1 MEYLLT
7 ILIIILIVLS
17 TILIV
22 SLNFLYQ
29 DVKKELLEEMRKD
42 ELK

>member
-7 ILIIILIVLS
+7 ILLIILIVLS

>member
-17 TILIV
+17 TIIIV

>member
-17 TILIV
+17 TIIIV
-22 SLNFLYQ
+22 TLNFLYQ

>member
-7 ILIIILIVLS
+7 ILIIILIVLF

-22 SLNFLYQ
+22 TLNFLYQ

>member
-7 ILIIILIVLS
+7 ILLIILIVLS
-17 TILIV
+17 TIIIV

-29 DVKKELLEEMRKD
+29 DVKKELVEEMKKD
-42 ELK
+42 ESK

>member
-7 ILIIILIVLS
+7 ILIIILIVLF

-29 DVKKELLEEMRKD
+29 DVKKELVEEMRKD

>member
-7 ILIIILIVLS
+7 ILLIILIVLS
-17 TILIV
+17 TIIVV

-29 DVKKELLEEMRKD
+29 DVKKELVKEMKKD
-42 ELK
+42 ESK

>member
-7 ILIIILIVLS
+7 ILLIILIVLS
-17 TILIV
+17 TIIIV
-22 SLNFLYQ
+22 TLNFLYQ
-29 DVKKELLEEMRKD
+29 DVKKELVEEMRKD

>member
-7 ILIIILIVLS
+7 ILLIILIVLS
-17 TILIV
+17 TIIIV
-22 SLNFLYQ
+22 TLNFLYQ